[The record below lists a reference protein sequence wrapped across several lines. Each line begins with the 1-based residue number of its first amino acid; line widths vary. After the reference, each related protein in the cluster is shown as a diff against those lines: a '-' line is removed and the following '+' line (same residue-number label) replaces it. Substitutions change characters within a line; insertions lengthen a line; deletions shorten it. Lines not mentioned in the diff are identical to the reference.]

1 MAPSWLVDAAI
12 YSEVKGGLHP
22 WFTGLAVVGGV
33 YVFGAVGA
41 VYGPLALCVVYV
53 LVNMYSTFMQEGVQ
67 LLPFHLKNFIMFTM
81 VLSRVAD
88 PRHVGAN
95 PDLFFFTFMRIW
107 TRL

>member
-1 MAPSWLVDAAI
+1 VAPSWLVDAAI
-12 YSEVKGGLHP
+12 YSEMKGGLHP

-81 VLSRVAD
+81 VLSRVAY
-88 PRHVGAN
+88 PRQFNAN
-95 PDLFFFTFMRIW
+95 PDPSFSL
-107 TRL
+107 

>member
-1 MAPSWLVDAAI
+1 LQVAPSWLVDAAI
-12 YSEVKGGLHP
+12 YSEMKGGLHP

-67 LLPFHLKNFIMFTM
+67 LLPFHLKI
-81 VLSRVAD
+81 LSCLR
-88 PRHVGAN
+88 
-95 PDLFFFTFMRIW
+95 
-107 TRL
+107 